1 MTAGWFLFMTSLLGY
16 WRVKRWEAS
25 IRASQ
30 PRPAPQAPQTSP
42 EEQRVLFAQ
51 LHENLERN
59 LGWHFIAS
67 HGLGLRRGMGMFAS
81 RGRISEEDDIPI
93 DVDDLIERGE
103 NERRRTPEA
112 EVVEDPEAQTFLR
125 NARSIGL
132 I

>member
-16 WRVKRWEAS
+16 WRVKRWETS

-30 PRPAPQAPQTSP
+30 PRPAPQVPQPSP

-59 LGWHFIAS
+59 LGWHFVVS
-67 HGLGLRRGMGMFAS
+67 HGLGFRRGVGMFAPH
-81 RGRISEEDDIPI
+81 GRASEDDIPV

-103 NERRRTPEA
+103 NERRRSPE
-112 EVVEDPEAQTFLR
+112 VEDPEEEVVRRNLR
-125 NARSIGL
+125 AFAL

>member
-16 WRVKRWEAS
+16 WRVKRWESS

-30 PRPAPQAPQTSP
+30 PRPAPQPPQPSA
-42 EEQRVLFAQ
+42 EEQRILFAQ

-59 LGWHFIAS
+59 LSWHFIVS
-67 HGLGLRRGMGMFAS
+67 QGLGLRRGTGMFTS
-81 RGRISEEDDIPI
+81 HGRPSEDELVL

-103 NERRRTPEA
+103 NERRRAQEA
-112 EVVEDPEAQTFLR
+112 EVEDPEEQAFRRNLR
-125 NARSIGL
+125 AVGL

>member
-16 WRVKRWEAS
+16 WRIKRWEAS

-30 PRPAPQAPQTSP
+30 PRPAPQAPQPSP

-59 LGWHFIAS
+59 LGWHFIVS
-67 HGLGLRRGMGMFAS
+67 QGLGLRRGMGVFNS
-81 RGRISEEDDIPI
+81 HGRSSEEDIPL
-93 DVDDLIERGE
+93 DVDDLIQRGE
-103 NERRRTPEA
+103 NERRRDPEA
-112 EVVEDPEAQTFLR
+112 EVVEDSEERALLR
-125 NARSIGL
+125 RLHSL

>member
-16 WRVKRWEAS
+16 WRIKRWETS

-30 PRPAPQAPQTSP
+30 PRPAPQAPQPSP

-51 LHENLERN
+51 LHGNLERN
-59 LGWHFIAS
+59 LGWHFMVS

-81 RGRISEEDDIPI
+81 HDRPSEEDIPL
-93 DVDDLIERGE
+93 DVSDLIEQGE
-103 NERRRTPEA
+103 NERRRTPGA
-112 EVVEDPEAQTFLR
+112 EGVEDPEAQAFRRNLR
-125 NARSIGL
+125 SLGL

>member
-1 MTAGWFLFMTSLLGY
+1 MTSLLGY
-16 WRVKRWEAS
+16 WRVKRWETS

-30 PRPAPQAPQTSP
+30 PRPAPQPPQPSP

-59 LGWHFIAS
+59 LNWHFVVS
-67 HGLGLRRGMGMFAS
+67 HGLGFRRGGGMFAPHS
-81 RGRISEEDDIPI
+81 RASEDDIPL

-103 NERRRTPEA
+103 NERRRAPEVE
-112 EVVEDPEAQTFLR
+112 EVEHSEERAFRLNLR
-125 NARSIGL
+125 SMGL